1 MNIKNNIQ
9 KKMLIAIMLLLT
21 LFLNGCYDYE
31 KKNVN
36 SSFIIIKGTDLFV
49 STIKIDNHEYILYN
63 RGGIIHK
70 VNCKFC
76 KGKIH
81 ESNNSN

>member
-9 KKMLIAIMLLLT
+9 KKILIAIMLLLT
-21 LFLNGCYDYE
+21 LFLNGCFDYE
-31 KKNVN
+31 KKKVD
-36 SSFIIIKGTDLFV
+36 SSFIVIKGTDLFV

-70 VNCKFC
+70 VNCDACNTKEE
-76 KGKIH
+76 KNK
-81 ESNNSN
+81 N